1 MRGRCHDG
9 VEGRVMTLN
18 GRRVAVLCTFFTWG
32 AQPCLAFAR
41 EDRVRDEPPVV
52 GGVPASASLGAS
64 SIEDTPLASPQSAES
79 LAGRVSGFRG
89 WAFNVPLGS
98 VRKFTGVVSPLG
110 FELQF
115 SGWVTKTLSLGV
127 SGEWAT
133 YVDNRRR
140 TTYSL
145 ESGALTATA
154 YNYMQTTSA
163 RLLIHYC
170 FLGQGPIQPYIGPHV
185 GVSWS
190 SFDSEAA
197 DLVLSDSEVS
207 VNFGG
212 EAGVQ
217 IPFGPNAPAV
227 LVNFRYSMS
236 PAAEFRHSV
245 SNVQSIGMLLGL
257 GF

>member
-1 MRGRCHDG
+1 MRIDKG
-9 VEGRVMTLN
+9 VTAL
-18 GRRVAVLCTFFTWG
+18 ACTVLAWAAG
-32 AQPCLAFAR
+32 PRLAEAR
-41 EDRVRDEPPVV
+41 ESE
-52 GGVPASASLGAS
+52 AAAQ
-64 SIEDTPLASPQSAES
+64 DTYVAEAFYPQSKV
-79 LAGRVSGFRG
+79 GRVSGFMG

-98 VRKFTGVVSPLG
+98 VRDFTGVVSPLG
-110 FELQF
+110 FEIQF
-115 SGWVTKTLSLGV
+115 NGWVTENLSLGV

-133 YVDNRRR
+133 YVDNRPR

-145 ESGALTATA
+145 DQGALTATA

-170 FLGQGPIQPYIGPHV
+170 FLGQDPVQPYVGPHV

-197 DLVLSDSEVS
+197 DLVLSDTEVS
-207 VNFGG
+207 INLGA

-217 IPFGPNAPAV
+217 IPFGRSAPAA
-227 LVNFRYSMS
+227 LVNLRYSLS
-236 PAAEFRHSV
+236 PAAEFRERV
-245 SNVQSIGMLLGL
+245 TNVQSIAMLLGI

>member
-1 MRGRCHDG
+1 MALNRRLTA
-9 VEGRVMTLN
+9 VMFT
-18 GRRVAVLCTFFTWG
+18 AFTWG
-32 AQPCLAFAR
+32 VQPGLARAG
-41 EDRVRDEPPVV
+41 E
-52 GGVPASASLGAS
+52 GGVSDATPAAAEVPANPSPSAS
-64 SIEDTPLASPQSAES
+64 SIEDEPLERPYFLES
-79 LAGRVSGFRG
+79 RVGRVSGFMG

-110 FELQF
+110 FEIQF
-115 SGWVTKTLSLGV
+115 SGWVTKNVSVGV

-145 ESGALTATA
+145 ENGALTATA

-163 RLLIHYC
+163 RLLVHYC
-170 FLGQGPIQPYIGPHV
+170 FLGQGPIQPYVGPHV

-207 VNFGG
+207 VNVGG

-217 IPFGPNAPAV
+217 IPFGRNAPAA
-227 LVNFRYSMS
+227 LVNLRYSMS
-236 PAAEFRHSV
+236 PAAEFRNSV
-245 SNVQSIGMLLGL
+245 SNVQSIGMMLGL

>member
-1 MRGRCHDG
+1 
-9 VEGRVMTLN
+9 
-18 GRRVAVLCTFFTWG
+18 VAV
-32 AQPCLAFAR
+32 AR
-41 EDRVRDEPPVV
+41 ESAVDDEPSAVA
-52 GGVPASASLGAS
+52 GVPASPPPGA
-64 SIEDTPLASPQSAES
+64 SIEDEPSDGSKLSDSRV
-79 LAGRVSGFRG
+79 GRVSGFMG

-110 FELQF
+110 FEIQF
-115 SGWVTKTLSLGV
+115 SGWVTKNISVGV

-140 TTYSL
+140 TTYST
-145 ESGALTATA
+145 ENGALTATA

-163 RLLIHYC
+163 RLLVHYC
-170 FLGQGPIQPYIGPHV
+170 FLGRGPIQPYLGPHL

-207 VNFGG
+207 VNLGG

-217 IPFGPNAPAV
+217 IPFGRNAPAA
-227 LVNFRYSMS
+227 LVNLRYSMS